1 MPCSAVE
8 SVAGEFQAFYESEH
22 LGVRE
27 LVHGNNFGGGVA
39 RVGLRKMRLNRLRLH
54 RGTRSYFSGPW
65 LLVGPLLRLMCLG
78 ALLGGLALVLL
89 RR

>member
-1 MPCSAVE
+1 MSLL
-8 SVAGEFQAFYESEH
+8 
-22 LGVRE
+22 LGSFR
-27 LVHGNNFGGGVA
+27 LFMSLSILTRASLSCGNNFGGGVA

-65 LLVGPLLRLMCLG
+65 LLVGPSLRLMCLG

>member
-1 MPCSAVE
+1 MSLSILTCAS
-8 SVAGEFQAFYESEH
+8 
-22 LGVRE
+22 LRR
-27 LVHGNNFGGGVA
+27 GNNFGGRITGI
-39 RVGLRKMRLNRLRLH
+39 RLRKMRLNRLRLH

-65 LLVGPLLRLMCLG
+65 LLVGPSLRLMCLG